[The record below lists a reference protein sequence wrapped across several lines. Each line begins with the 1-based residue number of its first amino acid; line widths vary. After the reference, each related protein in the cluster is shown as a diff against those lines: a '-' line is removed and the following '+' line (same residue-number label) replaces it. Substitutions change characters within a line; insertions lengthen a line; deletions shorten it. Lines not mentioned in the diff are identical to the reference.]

1 MADCRL
7 KAAILGYLGDLWL
20 VERIIKTAPTSEG
33 EGCFDRWT
41 VTSSAIEIKHNYYEV
56 NMTQAREP
64 DDIDRVNRELR
75 GVNRRLDRLE
85 YTQISPQEFS
95 SVLDRIYE
103 EIGSTR
109 SEMRAEFIAVNARL
123 ESLDTKIDI
132 IMRHITGEGNS

>member
-1 MADCRL
+1 MDCLQQR
-7 KAAILGYLGDLWL
+7 
-20 VERIIKTAPTSEG
+20 
-33 EGCFDRWT
+33 DRG
-41 VTSSAIEIKHNYYEV
+41 KHNYYEV

-109 SEMRAEFIAVNARL
+109 AEMRAEFVAVNARL
-123 ESLDTKIDI
+123 ESLDAKIDI
-132 IMRHITGEGNS
+132 IMRRITGEGNS

>member
-1 MADCRL
+1 MRARSIDGL
-7 KAAILGYLGDLWL
+7 LLAA
-20 VERIIKTAPTSEG
+20 RSTS
-33 EGCFDRWT
+33 T
-41 VTSSAIEIKHNYYEV
+41 KLITNI
-56 NMTQAREP
+56 MTQAREP

-109 SEMRAEFIAVNARL
+109 SEMRAEFVAVNARL
-123 ESLDTKIDI
+123 ESLDAKIDI
-132 IMRHITGEGNS
+132 IIRRLSGEGNLGE